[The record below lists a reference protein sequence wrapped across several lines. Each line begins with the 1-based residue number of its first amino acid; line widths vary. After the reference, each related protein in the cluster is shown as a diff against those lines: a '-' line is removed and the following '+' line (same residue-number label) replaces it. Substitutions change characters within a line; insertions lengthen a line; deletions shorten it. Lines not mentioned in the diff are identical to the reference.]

1 MSNKNLF
8 KEAIADAKA
17 VREAALANAK
27 AALEEALTPRLQ
39 SMLAAK
45 LNEIEENMDED
56 TYEEGFVSP
65 HDKDH
70 SQTDFFMPEGEE
82 SLEEE
87 FDISEILAELD
98 EEDDL
103 NEAKKKEEKEEKE
116 EDEEN
121 EMPEDIESLKALIQ
135 DLISQEMGKEGGA
148 EMHAEPDADN
158 MGGPS
163 DQDADNADEVPL
175 DEEIDL
181 EELLAELDKM
191 GKDDDGKMEE
201 IDIKGGLKKIGQF
214 AKNVV
219 QRQTNPKSLPYFLGR
234 ATKVDNNDRP
244 IKQSKAEKQADWD
257 SVNGDIEKLEDMG
270 YVFTTSSSGAGLG
283 GSTSGGFGEAQEMN
297 EAIRTIKTL
306 RNELNEVNL
315 LNAKLLYVNKIFKAK
330 NLTESQKLKVIASFD
345 KATTTREAKVVYESL
360 NSTLTT
366 SAPKQAI
373 KESLGFASR
382 AAGVAPRKAI
392 VESND
397 VIARMQKLANI
408 IK

>member
-39 SMLAAK
+39 SMLSAK
-45 LNEIEENMDED
+45 LNEMEENLDED

-87 FDISEILAELD
+87 FDISEILAELYEDYSLEEAEKDVKKKKMGMNEADD
-98 EEDDL
+98 EE
-103 NEAKKKEEKEEKE
+103 ESE
-116 EDEEN
+116 EDFN
-121 EMPEDIESLKALIQ
+121 PKDPKSIKDFIIATIEKMM
-135 DLISQEMGKEGGA
+135 DKEGT
-148 EMHAEPDADN
+148 EEPEEIEGSEETETETSTD
-158 MGGPS
+158 
-163 DQDADNADEVPL
+163 
-175 DEEIDL
+175 DEEEINL
-181 EELLAELDKM
+181 EELLAELDEM
-191 GKDDDGKMEE
+191 GGGNDDGKMEE
-201 IDIKGGLKKIGQF
+201 GFMDTMRNIGKSISKQTF
-214 AKNVV
+214 LMGSVDKVANGQKVSTT
-219 QRQTNPKSLPYFLGR
+219 RQ
-234 ATKVDNNDRP
+234 DRQ
-244 IKQSKAEKQADWD
+244 KDWD
-257 SVNGDIEKLEDMG
+257 SANGDRKALEKMG
-270 YVFTTSSSGAGLG
+270 YVFSKTWKDDKAMTMSQSDREGALA
-283 GSTSGGFGEAQEMN
+283 EREMN
-297 EAIRTIKTL
+297 EAIRTINTL
-306 RNELNEVNL
+306 RRELNEVNL